1 MSLSKSNRLL
11 ISNLGLVMIILGL
24 AMLLPMLM
32 GIYDGEKEWYN
43 YGVLSLA
50 AILGGYW
57 AARHFKEEGE
67 ITARDGYMLVG
78 LTWVIAGVY
87 GALPFLLHEATPY
100 FGIAFFESVSGFTT
114 TGATAFGDVESLE
127 RSLLLWRSLTHWLG
141 GMGIVALFV
150 AISSFLGN
158 SGMQMFKAETT
169 GPIKEKVVPRIRD
182 TAKILWLTYVAVT
195 AFQIIGLI
203 LLGMPVF
210 DSVCHAFGA
219 VATGGFSTKNSSI
232 GFYQS
237 PAIDW
242 AITFFMV
249 MSGVNFSLY
258 YLAVKKRTLRCFWK
272 NEEFR
277 LYLLVV
283 VVSSLICTVSLTLTG
298 VSFGQALRDS
308 FFQVG
313 SMITTTGYA
322 TQDFD
327 QWPAVCKLILICVP
341 FIGGCAG
348 STAGG
353 IKAGRFVILL
363 KNVPA
368 QLQKLLHPRAV
379 IHLRS
384 SDRSVSQEV
393 VQGILTFFFIYIS
406 AAFIGTL
413 LFTFTGTDLVSSF
426 SATAACLNNVGPGLG
441 EVGPTCNFGHF
452 PEWLLIFASFL
463 MLLGRLEIY
472 TILLLFSRRFWM
484 KK

>member
-1 MSLSKSNRLL
+1 MSLSKGNRLL

-272 NEEFR
+272 KR
-277 LYLLVV
+277 G
-283 VVSSLICTVSLTLTG
+283 VSS
-298 VSFGQALRDS
+298 
-308 FFQVG
+308 
-313 SMITTTGYA
+313 
-322 TQDFD
+322 
-327 QWPAVCKLILICVP
+327 VP
-341 FIGGCAG
+341 FGSGGFLSDLYG
-348 STAGG
+348 
-353 IKAGRFVILL
+353 L
-363 KNVPA
+363 PD
-368 QLQKLLHPRAV
+368 
-379 IHLRS
+379 
-384 SDRSVSQEV
+384 SDRGFLRTGP
-393 VQGILTFFFIYIS
+393 QGQ
-406 AAFIGTL
+406 L
-413 LFTFTGTDLVSSF
+413 LSGGLHDYYHRLCNSGFRPM
-426 SATAACLNNVGPGLG
+426 ACGLQADFNL
-441 EVGPTCNFGHF
+441 CS
-452 PEWLLIFASFL
+452 LYR
-463 MLLGRLEIY
+463 RL
-472 TILLLFSRRFWM
+472 RRFHCRRY
-484 KK
+484 